1 MFSLILNQKNFLN
14 QIAPLFLFLKLNFIK
29 TLLNNETQNYAY
41 DKKSKIMSIV
51 LVLCN
56 QNGQL
61 DLNVCVTVL
70 EAIVH
75 IRFISNICH
84 YKIILKN
91 YYYYYYYYQT
101 K

>member
-75 IRFISNICH
+75 IRFI
-84 YKIILKN
+84 
-91 YYYYYYYYQT
+91 
-101 K
+101 